1 MPPKQSHAK
10 KKGNPDQGSLIGQFA
25 YQELAEWMNA
35 AGTQLYYEIKSE
47 INSPIIVIDLPN
59 VVPREASVS
68 LLEVV
73 ISRLEKEG
81 HQLPSMIV
89 HATQ

>member
-10 KKGNPDQGSLIGQFA
+10 KKGNPDHASLIEQYP
-25 YQELAEWMNA
+25 YQELVDWMTA
-35 AGTQLYYEIKSE
+35 AGGGLYEHLKAQIDL
-47 INSPIIVIDLPN
+47 PLIVIELPN

-73 ISRLEKEG
+73 ISRIESEG
-81 HQLPSMIV
+81 LTLPSMIV
-89 HATQ
+89 HATR

>member
-1 MPPKQSHAK
+1 MPPKRSHAK
-10 KKGNPDQGSLIGQFA
+10 KKGNPDQGSLIEQFA
-25 YQELAEWMNA
+25 YQELVDWMNA
-35 AGTQLYYEIKSE
+35 AGGGLYDHLKAQ
-47 INSPIIVIDLPN
+47 INSPLIVIELPN

-68 LLEVV
+68 LLEIV

-89 HATQ
+89 HATR

>member
-1 MPPKQSHAK
+1 MPPKRSHAK

-25 YQELAEWMNA
+25 NQELVEWMNA
-35 AGTQLYYEIKSE
+35 AGGGLYAHIKAQ
-47 INSPIIVIDLPN
+47 INSPLIVIDLPN

-89 HATQ
+89 HATR